1 MLAGEF
7 LKRMRASF
15 DGVQHARLRI
25 SSSLDNVI
33 HVIQVALTPVFLLTA
48 LAALLN
54 SFQPDRVELPTE
66 LDQVRSRICR
76 AHLRPMLSSCR
87 LDLTDLRRR
96 SIVLDVAV
104 VLATIAGV
112 ATCGAALVL
121 FVGALGAAV
130 VRSLLFVLFGGA
142 LLFAIAAL
150 FAFAVEMMMAGRGLR
165 AIVRSH
171 QKRAADT
178 NRDQRHNIQ

>member
-1 MLAGEF
+1 MPGL
-7 LKRMRASF
+7 
-15 DGVQHARLRI
+15 D

-54 SFQPDRVELPTE
+54 VFSTRLGRVADRVDEVGARLQSAPATDAE
-66 LDQVRSRICR
+66 FLSAQLDY
-76 AHLRPMLSSCR
+76 
-87 LDLTDLRRR
+87 LRRR

-112 ATCGAALVL
+112 ATSGAALVL

-130 VRSLLFVLFGGA
+130 VRSMLFVLFGGA

-165 AIVRSH
+165 VIVRSH
-171 QKRAADT
+171 EKRAADT
-178 NRDQRHNIQ
+178 NGDRRHNIQ

>member
-1 MLAGEF
+1 MPG
-7 LKRMRASF
+7 F
-15 DGVQHARLRI
+15 D
-25 SSSLDNVI
+25 SSSLENVI

-54 SFQPDRVELPTE
+54 VFSTRLGRVADRVDEVGARLQSAPATDAE
-66 LDQVRSRICR
+66 FLSAQLDY
-76 AHLRPMLSSCR
+76 
-87 LDLTDLRRR
+87 LRRR
-96 SIVLDVAV
+96 SIILDVAV

-112 ATCGAALVL
+112 ATSGAALVL
-121 FVGALGAAV
+121 FVGALGAEV
-130 VRSLLFVLFGGA
+130 VRSMLLVLFGGA

-171 QKRAADT
+171 EKGAADT
-178 NRDQRHNIQ
+178 NGHQRVDIQ

>member
-1 MLAGEF
+1 MPG
-7 LKRMRASF
+7 F
-15 DGVQHARLRI
+15 D
-25 SSSLDNVI
+25 SSSLENVI

-54 SFQPDRVELPTE
+54 VFSTRLGRVADRVDEVGAKLQSAPATDAE
-66 LDQVRSRICR
+66 F
-76 AHLRPMLSSCR
+76 LSAR
-87 LDLTDLRRR
+87 LDYLRRR

-112 ATCGAALVL
+112 ATSGAALVL
-121 FVGALGAAV
+121 FVGALGAAAL
-130 VRSLLFVLFGGA
+130 RSLLFVLFGGA

-150 FAFAVEMMMAGRGLR
+150 CAFAVEMMMAGRGLR

-171 QKRAADT
+171 QKSAADT
-178 NRDQRHNIQ
+178 SDDRRHNIQ